1 MVEMK
6 VFNNVVEKQ
15 THKKFQKLMKAVIY
29 KMNLQWYF
37 TIMRFYDYFQEAAV

>member
-15 THKKFQKLMKAVIY
+15 THKEIPFNV
-29 KMNLQWYF
+29 QWYF
-37 TIMRFYDYFQEAAV
+37 TIIRFYDYFQEVAV